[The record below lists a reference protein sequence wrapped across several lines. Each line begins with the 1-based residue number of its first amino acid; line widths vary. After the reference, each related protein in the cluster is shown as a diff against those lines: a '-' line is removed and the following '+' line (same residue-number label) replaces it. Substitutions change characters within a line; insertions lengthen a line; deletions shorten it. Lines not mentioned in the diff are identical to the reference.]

1 VEKFELASYL
11 KQKRKQQG
19 LSVRELQERIGLRSA
34 KGVTAAQ
41 ISRIENGNSQPGFDT
56 LQKIAAGLDLP
67 LAILFDGTTEE
78 TPDTVTILSTAK
90 VAEAFG
96 RGRLLE
102 LILYCQELT
111 DEQLDAT
118 LGIARSIRNY
128 VRPTSIE
135 ENTNGNTKKG

>member
-67 LAILFDGTTEE
+67 LAILFEE